1 MADALGRACIFPRD
15 RCRTIFRNAGAAPS
29 PPQTNVSASAKAG
42 GAAALAARPG
52 GAVLEVEC
60 LSVEFRLRDRVVKA
74 VNGISYTVG
83 RGETLA
89 ILGES
94 GSGKTVGVRAIMGL
108 LPSPPAVVTG
118 NAIRFDGRDLLTLN
132 RNERRRICGN
142 RVSMVFQDALAALN
156 PVFTI
161 GYQLAELYRVHRGF
175 SRRRAREAS
184 AGLLERVGIASAHDR
199 LDDYPHQFSGG
210 MRQRV
215 MIAMAV
221 ALEPD
226 VLIAD
231 EPTTALDV
239 TVQAQIIELL
249 DSLKAEK
256 NMGLIL
262 ITHDL
267 GVVAESSDRVAVMY
281 AGRIVETGRVSE
293 VFGRPAHP
301 YTEGLLRSMPPS
313 GGKGKLSPIP
323 GAPPSL
329 SAIPPGCPFRPRCP
343 YAEPICETDRPE
355 LVLVGATSRASACHF
370 SGRLLA

>member
-1 MADALGRACIFPRD
+1 MA
-15 RCRTIFRNAGAAPS
+15 S
-29 PPQTNVSASAKAG
+29 
-42 GAAALAARPG
+42 
-52 GAVLEVEC
+52 VLQVEN

-74 VNGISYTVG
+74 VNGVSFTVG

-94 GSGKTVGVRAIMGL
+94 GSGKTVTVRAIMGL
-108 LPSPPAVVTG
+108 LPSPPAVVTAD
-118 NAIRFDGRDLLTLN
+118 AIQFDGRDLLTLS
-132 RNERRRICGN
+132 RTERRRLCGD

-161 GYQLAELYRVHRGF
+161 GYQLGELYRFHGGY

-184 AGLLERVGIASAHDR
+184 AALLSRVGIASAADR

-249 DSLKAEK
+249 DSLKAET

-267 GVVAESSDRVAVMY
+267 GVVAESSDRVAVIY
-281 AGRIVETGRVSE
+281 AGRIVETGTVSD
-293 VFGRPAHP
+293 VFTRPAHP
-301 YTEGLLRSMPPS
+301 YTAGLLRSMPRG
-313 GGKGKLSPIP
+313 GGKQKLSPIP
-323 GAPPSL
+323 GTPPSL
-329 SAIPPGCPFRPRCP
+329 SAIPSGCPFHPRCP
-343 YAEPICETDRPE
+343 YAEPVCHTVRPE
-355 LVLVGATSRASACHF
+355 LMLVRARRASACHF
-370 SGRLLA
+370 SERLLHA